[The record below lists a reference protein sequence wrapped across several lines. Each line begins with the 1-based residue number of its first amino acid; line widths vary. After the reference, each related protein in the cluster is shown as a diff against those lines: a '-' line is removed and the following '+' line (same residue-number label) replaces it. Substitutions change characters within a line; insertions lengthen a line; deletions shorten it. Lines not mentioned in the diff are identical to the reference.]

1 MINIMINFMKNTKI
15 TILVNNM
22 LTKWY
27 KLVNLQTIKNYQPI
41 KKDLVFLNNLKNY
54 QKDLLKVS
62 QETQEL
68 LK

>member
-41 KKDLVFLNNLKNY
+41 KKDLVFFNNLKNY